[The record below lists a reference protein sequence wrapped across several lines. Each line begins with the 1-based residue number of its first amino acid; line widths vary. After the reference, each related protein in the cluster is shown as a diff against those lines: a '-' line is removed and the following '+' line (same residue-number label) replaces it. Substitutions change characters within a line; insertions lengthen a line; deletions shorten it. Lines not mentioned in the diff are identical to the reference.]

1 MKVQRLCKMFY
12 YCIEGLF
19 FVIIAF
25 DLNCDL
31 IDCSNNKVIKI
42 LIINEKVSKN
52 HENENSV
59 TSRAQK
65 VTLPK

>member
-1 MKVQRLCKMFY
+1 MKVQRLCKIFY
-12 YCIEGLF
+12 YCIERLF
-19 FVIIAF
+19 IIIAF

-31 IDCSNNKVIKI
+31 IDCSNNNVIKI
-42 LIINEKVSKN
+42 LTINEKVSKN

-59 TSRAQK
+59 TSRTQK